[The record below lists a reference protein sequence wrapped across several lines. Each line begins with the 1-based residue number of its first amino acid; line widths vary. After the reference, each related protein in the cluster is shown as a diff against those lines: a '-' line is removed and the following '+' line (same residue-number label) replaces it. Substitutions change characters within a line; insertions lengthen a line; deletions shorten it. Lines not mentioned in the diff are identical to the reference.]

1 MRPKF
6 RETLWFKKGVKDAE
20 AAQEADPHDIMAP
33 KAADMMPIEDRY
45 DDGAEPVNLVDSVA
59 FGVHTGKTEYMPKL
73 ATGQHA
79 PLDEAD
85 EVNEGLMVK
94 DLKAGRKRVFAAL
107 GVGAVLVLAVV
118 IMFVAS

>member
-33 KAADMMPIEDRY
+33 KAVDMMPIEDRY

-73 ATGQHA
+73 EAGEPA
-79 PLDEAD
+79 PLAEAD
-85 EVNEGLMVK
+85 GVNEGLIVR
-94 DLKAGRKRVFAAL
+94 DLKAGRKRVFAAIGL
-107 GVGAVLVLAVV
+107 GAALVVAAV
-118 IMFVAS
+118 IMVAAS